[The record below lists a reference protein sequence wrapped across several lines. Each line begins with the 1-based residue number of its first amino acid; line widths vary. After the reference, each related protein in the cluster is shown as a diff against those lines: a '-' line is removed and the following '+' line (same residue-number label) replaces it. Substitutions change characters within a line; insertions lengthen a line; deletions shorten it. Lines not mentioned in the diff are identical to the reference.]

1 MGLRIWRRFKIAPGL
16 TLNLSKG
23 GVSTS
28 VGHRGARVTFG
39 KHGVR
44 QTVGIPGTGVYYT
57 HKSGTVPRGSKVAEV
72 EEVES
77 DEPLRLV
84 PPWWRRIFMG
94 ADELAFLEGV
104 ELMADGCEPDALDI
118 LGEVDHPDSKILAGF
133 LVLGEFPELAL
144 DLLATGRADRRRGQW
159 WAKHGLP
166 DIEDLEIDLAR
177 HALMMQLNRW
187 PEAERLML
195 DLLREHDGEPDVHF
209 RAAVHYLECPA
220 PVTVAAFHHLARGGD
235 RPEVELLRAMA
246 LNNMGQHE
254 AAASVCTAAGAGRKA
269 NGKIAV
275 EIHRALRLERAR
287 AWRGVKTKAGTRK
300 ARVECQKLLAEDPD
314 DEAASMELADM
325 ERGS

>member
-177 HALMMQLNRW
+177 HALMMQLDRW
-187 PEAERLML
+187 ADA
-195 DLLREHDGEPDVHF
+195 DLLIVLLLETDDCPEVRL
-209 RAAVHYLECPA
+209 RAAIHNLTRQKPKFN
-220 PVTVAAFHHLARGGD
+220 VALHHLAHAGD
-235 RPEVELLRAMA
+235 GPEIEYLRAVT
-246 LNNMGQHE
+246 LNAKSQHE

-269 NGKIAV
+269 NGKIPL

-287 AWRGVKTKAGTRK
+287 AWRGTGTKAGVRK